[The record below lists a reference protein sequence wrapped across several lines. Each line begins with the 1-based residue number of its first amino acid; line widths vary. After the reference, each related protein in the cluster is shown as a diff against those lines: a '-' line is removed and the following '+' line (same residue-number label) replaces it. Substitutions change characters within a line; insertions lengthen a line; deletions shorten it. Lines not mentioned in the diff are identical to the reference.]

1 MKTSE
6 VLKQAALINRT
17 TLDEIIYGTEC
28 CGVKEISG
36 LGGAYY
42 TKETIFSELCRL
54 LIGDGPGGGPECCI
68 VIITD
73 TEDSAN
79 WRFVKK
85 HTKLKTPFL
94 LNPNSGNKIALW
106 AITAADL
113 TRIYNK
119 LPVKTK
125 KEIIRLIELNT

>member
-17 TLDEIIYGTEC
+17 TLDEIVYCTEC
-28 CGVKEISG
+28 CGVNEISG
-36 LGGAYY
+36 LGAHYK
-42 TKETIFSELCRL
+42 KETIFSELCRL
-54 LIGDGPGGGPECCI
+54 LIGDGTGGDPECCI

-73 TEDSAN
+73 TKDSAN
-79 WRFVKK
+79 WHFVKE

-94 LNPNSGNKIALW
+94 LNPNSGNKMALW

-119 LPVKTK
+119 LPVKSK
-125 KEIIRLIELNT
+125 KEIIRAIELNT